1 MILIHSL
8 VNGYFSLAGKMTK
21 TKWLLMARAENKKK
35 TTPKLSWNQVS
46 RFGLNFQRR
55 KEGDSTGS
63 LQTTLS
69 SLYFNFAM

>member
-1 MILIHSL
+1 
-8 VNGYFSLAGKMTK
+8 
-21 TKWLLMARAENKKK
+21 MAQAENKKK

-55 KEGDSTGS
+55 KKGDSTGS

-69 SLYFNFAM
+69 SLYFNFAMWPFVKENWNKKLFDSFHGRIRVLS